1 AVGDG
6 INVVTRLQSVGKP
19 GRITISQ
26 DVYHLVANKV
36 PFAMEHLGTIKLRN
50 LSREIEAYEIAV
62 APRAEMSVPGDELDE
77 PGKSAEPGEPAE
89 SGNETDARGD
99 RAGRRGPASV
109 LAENLRSHE
118 YSDFNELKALVL
130 QEIKRAG
137 RRVSVDEVRER
148 LPRRGAGV
156 DRALE
161 SLAEKGF
168 LTRVRRDRGGADYGP
183 VNRGVEAVTPRGRS
197 HHDESTE
204 QWDKW
209 DKHGWRGDEKPYR
222 REQSGWDRALKEP
235 APPSGYDPLVED
247 YKDHAANLAEK
258 EKSGFRAHLISYVG
272 VNAGL
277 FFIWSM
283 SMFGGFPWFLIP
295 LLAWGIG
302 VASHYVGVKD
312 RVQESRELDR
322 SEGLS
327 REQLRIY
334 RKYSKNRSAWRGHL
348 VSNAATGAFL
358 IVLNLITSPGF
369 MWSLFPVAFMG
380 IGLLSHLPAYKSR
393 ERRLV
398 KRLRELGAR
407 IGGILGGAGSVK
419 RSVEGS
425 REDPAGGVGAEA
437 EQIRRRL
444 LGAIRAMPSGSPLGD
459 DFEPVL
465 ENYVE
470 QIRMLD
476 RKNRELDEIM
486 NGIPLADLQRDLA
499 SLQKRRKEA
508 EDEKVLAEYDRSI
521 AQIQKQQSSYGELKN
536 EQEILRLRLSSSLSR
551 LKQLEI
557 DVARMRSM
565 SSDEEAASVAML
577 KDKSQEMSQYLEDL
591 RAGYRELD

>member
-1 AVGDG
+1 
-6 INVVTRLQSVGKP
+6 VTRLQSVGKP

-36 PFAMEHLGTIKLRN
+36 PFAMEHLGTIKLKD
-50 LSREIEAYEIAV
+50 LSREIDAYEIAV
-62 APRAEMSVPGDELDE
+62 APRAEISVPGDE
-77 PGKSAEPGEPAE
+77 PAA
-89 SGNETDARGD
+89 STAP
-99 RAGRRGPASV
+99 GRRGPAEV
-109 LAENLRSHE
+109 LSENLRSHE

-137 RRVSVDEVRER
+137 RRVSVDEIRDR
-148 LPRRGAGV
+148 LPQRGAGV

-168 LTRVRRDRGGADYGP
+168 LTRVRRDEGRADYGP
-183 VNRGVEAVTPRGRS
+183 VNRGVEVVTPRGRK
-197 HHDESTE
+197 HYDESSE

-209 DKHGWRGDEKPYR
+209 EKHSWRGDEKSHQ

-235 APPSGYDPLVED
+235 APSSGYDPLVED

-258 EKSGFRAHLISYVG
+258 EKAGFRAHFISYVG

-277 FFIWSM
+277 FLIWSM

-312 RVQESRELDR
+312 RVQESRELDQ
-322 SEGLS
+322 SEGLT

-348 VSNAATGAFL
+348 VSNVATGGFL
-358 IVLNLITSPGF
+358 VVLNLITAPGF

-407 IGGILGGAGSVK
+407 IGGILGGSGSVK

-425 REDPAGGVGAEA
+425 REEPAGGPGTEA
-437 EQIRRRL
+437 EQVRQRL
-444 LGAIRAMPSGSPLGD
+444 IGAIRAMPSGSPLGD

-465 ENYVE
+465 DNYVE

-486 NGIPLADLQRDLA
+486 RGIPLADLQRDLA
-499 SLQKRRKEA
+499 SLQKRRAEA
-508 EDEKVLAEYDRSI
+508 EGEKVVAEYDRSI
-521 AQIQKQQSSYGELKN
+521 TQIQKQQSSYSELKN
-536 EQEILRLRLSSSLSR
+536 EQEILRLRLSSSLSQ

-591 RAGYRELD
+591 RAGYRELG